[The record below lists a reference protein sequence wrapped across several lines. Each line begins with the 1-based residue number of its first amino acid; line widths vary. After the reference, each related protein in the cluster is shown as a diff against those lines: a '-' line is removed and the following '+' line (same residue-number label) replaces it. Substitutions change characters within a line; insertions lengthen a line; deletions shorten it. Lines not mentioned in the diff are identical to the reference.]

1 MHTSSIEKLVVA
13 DSPREG
19 LQLVFWLQAD
29 GGMLR
34 VAVCTGG
41 FWIRSSFRLWNYAS
55 NNGFPSRPLYPGQ
68 VEVKKWVTQYPPPE
82 SCGGGATR
90 YITPGQHHNRHVS
103 PITQSGGSQENGL
116 HNTQPATLTL

>member
-34 VAVCTGG
+34 ALEDSG
-41 FWIRSSFRLWNYAS
+41 IRSSFRLWNYAS
-55 NNGFPSRPLYPGQ
+55 NNGFPSRPLYPSQ
-68 VEVKKWVTQYPPPE
+68 VEVKKWVT
-82 SCGGGATR
+82 
-90 YITPGQHHNRHVS
+90 
-103 PITQSGGSQENGL
+103 
-116 HNTQPATLTL
+116 